1 VKICDFG
8 SAKMLVSKCSMQS
21 RSFSTAN
28 LIKVFPCCSREGVA
42 QQFDLH
48 ASFLVMK

>member
-1 VKICDFG
+1 
-8 SAKMLVSKCSMQS
+8 MQS

-28 LIKVFPCCSREGVA
+28 LIKVFPCSREGVA